1 VRCWAALSRLRR
13 ATQRTESAIG
23 SAHARGWGRLVWRRF
38 SCLAVGRT
46 KVTVALM
53 LTGKYRMVKFA
64 FREMPVGA
72 GVVMMRIGHSTDW
85 L

>member
-1 VRCWAALSRLRR
+1 M
-13 ATQRTESAIG
+13 
-23 SAHARGWGRLVWRRF
+23 WRRF

-72 GVVMMRIGHSTDW
+72 GVVMMSIIRVVMMRIGTG
-85 L
+85 LTGC